1 VIRKQGSRQSNNI
14 FKYHVRSQ
22 PVSHNRAVDKQCH
35 TQGHSVFAD
44 GTLSND
50 ETAYGLESNQEISL
64 AANVAAMRISVA
76 YVKTEWPWCHT
87 VDFHLSEHRDIGS
100 AKEFF
105 TQTIDKQGAQE
116 KITLTVRQQRIPQ
129 LVSWR
134 SPKIPRMNVLVQ
146 TSKYLKNLVEQD

>member
-22 PVSHNRAVDKQCH
+22 SVSHNRAVDKQ
-35 TQGHSVFAD
+35 
-44 GTLSND
+44 
-50 ETAYGLESNQEISL
+50 
-64 AANVAAMRISVA
+64 R
-76 YVKTEWPWCHT
+76 HT

-129 LVSWR
+129 LVS
-134 SPKIPRMNVLVQ
+134 
-146 TSKYLKNLVEQD
+146 